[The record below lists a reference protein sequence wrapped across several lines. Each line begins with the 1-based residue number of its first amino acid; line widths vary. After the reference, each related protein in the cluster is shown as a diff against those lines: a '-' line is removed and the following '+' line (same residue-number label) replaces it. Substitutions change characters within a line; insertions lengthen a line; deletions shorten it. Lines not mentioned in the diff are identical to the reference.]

1 MRNAAVPIVSI
12 LSIELSTSLL
22 GAVVV
27 ENVFAIPGL
36 GAMLLEGVKTR
47 DLPVVQDIVFM
58 ITFFVLFIGFIADV
72 IQRVIDPRLRG
83 ARPAEVSA
91 AEEGSDDE

>member
-1 MRNAAVPIVSI
+1 MPIVSI

-36 GAMLLEGVKTR
+36 GALLLEGVKTR
-47 DLPVVQDIVFM
+47 DLPVVQDVVFM
-58 ITFFVLFIGFIADV
+58 ITFFVLFIGFLADI
-72 IQRVIDPRLRG
+72 IQRLIDPRLRTPG
-83 ARPAEVSA
+83 QATVHA
-91 AEEGSDDE
+91 